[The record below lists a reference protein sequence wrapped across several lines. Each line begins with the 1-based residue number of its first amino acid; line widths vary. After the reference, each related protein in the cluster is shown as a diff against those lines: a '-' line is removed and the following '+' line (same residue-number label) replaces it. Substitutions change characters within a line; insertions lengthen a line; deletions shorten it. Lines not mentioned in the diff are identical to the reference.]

1 MIDFFKNLT
10 PQIQAAIIAAIT
22 AILTTIL
29 SFITKSWIE
38 KKVLINKLESE
49 YKYEQQKKLKALLA
63 KNKMRLLNSAEAL
76 NHRLWNFMEN
86 HSEPWLNKRGN
97 YYNSFVYRF
106 ITFFAYIR
114 QIEKELIYI
123 DSTFAGK
130 ADLEFIKFLRTFPQ
144 LFCDVKLF
152 KGENYDKNV
161 AADHFFRNNFE
172 NFCDSFIC
180 QNEIVTYLNFIDDID
195 KYGYENKKLFEY
207 FDSISINESRY
218 RFDLIKTFHLTI
230 IAFLNTYGYDFQ
242 QTTLKQI
249 NEVLEIPRKS
259 RLYKNYKDILVRNK
273 LNKNKWID
281 KIINNK
287 HFA

>member
-10 PQIQAAIIAAIT
+10 PQIQAAIIAAVT

-49 YKYEQQKKLKALLA
+49 YKYEQQKNLKALLA

-86 HSEPWLNKRGN
+86 HSEPWLNTRGN

-130 ADLEFIKFLRTFPQ
+130 EDLEFIKFLRTFPQ

-152 KGENYDKNV
+152 KGEKYDKSLAV
-161 AADHFFRNNFE
+161 DHFFRNNFE
-172 NFCDSFIC
+172 NTCDSFIC
-180 QNEIVTYLNFIDDID
+180 QNEIVTYSNFLDEIG
-195 KYGYENKKLFEY
+195 KYEYENKKLFDY
-207 FDSISINESRY
+207 FDSICIDESRY

-249 NEVLEIPRKS
+249 NEVIETPRKS
-259 RLYKNYKDILVRNK
+259 RLYKNYKDILTRNK
-273 LNKNKWID
+273 LDKNKWINKMVD
-281 KIINNK
+281 NK

>member
-1 MIDFFKNLT
+1 
-10 PQIQAAIIAAIT
+10 
-22 AILTTIL
+22 
-29 SFITKSWIE
+29 
-38 KKVLINKLESE
+38 
-49 YKYEQQKKLKALLA
+49 
-63 KNKMRLLNSAEAL
+63 
-76 NHRLWNFMEN
+76 
-86 HSEPWLNKRGN
+86 
-97 YYNSFVYRF
+97 
-106 ITFFAYIR
+106 
-114 QIEKELIYI
+114 
-123 DSTFAGK
+123 
-130 ADLEFIKFLRTFPQ
+130 
-144 LFCDVKLF
+144 VKLF

>member
-1 MIDFFKNLT
+1 MIDFFKSLT
-10 PQIQAAIIAAIT
+10 PQIQAAIIAACI
-22 AILTTIL
+22 ALLTTIL

-49 YKYEQQKKLKALLA
+49 NKYEQQKNLKVLLA

-86 HSEPWLNKRGN
+86 HSEPWLKTRGN

-152 KGENYDKNV
+152 QGENYDKSKAV
-161 AADHFFRNNFE
+161 DHFFRNNFE

-180 QNEIVTYLNFIDDID
+180 QNEIITYSNFIDEVE
-195 KYGYENKKLFEY
+195 KYEHENQKLFDY
-207 FDSISINESRY
+207 FDSISIDESRF

-249 NEVLEIPRKS
+249 NEVVELPRKS

-273 LNKNKWID
+273 LDKNKWIK
-281 KIINNK
+281 KIIKDK

>member
-1 MIDFFKNLT
+1 MIESFKNFT
-10 PQIQAAIIAAIT
+10 PQIQAAIIAATT
-22 AILTTIL
+22 ALMTTIL

-38 KKVLINKLESE
+38 KRVLINKLESE
-49 YKYEQQKKLKALLA
+49 YKYDQQKDLKALLA

-86 HSEPWLNKRGN
+86 YSEPWLSSRGN

-106 ITFFAYIR
+106 ITFFSYIR

-130 ADLEFIKFLRTFPQ
+130 EDLEFIKFLRTFPQ

-152 KGENYDKNV
+152 QGEDYDKSL
-161 AADHFFRNNFE
+161 ATDHFFRNNFE
-172 NFCDSFIC
+172 NICDSFIC
-180 QNEIVTYLNFIDDID
+180 QNIIVDYSNFLEDVGR
-195 KYGYENKKLFEY
+195 YEHENKKLFDY
-207 FDSISINESRY
+207 FDSIGIDEPRY
-218 RFDLIKTFHLTI
+218 RFDLIKTFHLTL

-242 QTTLKQI
+242 QTTLSQI
-249 NEVLEIPRKS
+249 NEVIEIPRKS

-273 LNKNKWID
+273 LNNNIWIK
-281 KIINNK
+281 KIINSK
-287 HFA
+287 YFA